1 MKKMKSFFGS
11 GKKNEMLVDLPL
23 IGSEE
28 SLKNFDIS
36 KRNLYITPY
45 GITINV

>member
-1 MKKMKSFFGS
+1 MKNMEKFLQLWL
-11 GKKNEMLVDLPL
+11 KNEMLVVLPL

-45 GITINV
+45 GITIIV